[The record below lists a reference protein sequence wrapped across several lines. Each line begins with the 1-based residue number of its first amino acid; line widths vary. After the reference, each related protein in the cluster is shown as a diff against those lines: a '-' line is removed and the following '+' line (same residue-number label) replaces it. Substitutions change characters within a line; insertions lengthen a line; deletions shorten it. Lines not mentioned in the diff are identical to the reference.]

1 MSTFTYSP
9 IGNGRQ
15 RTNKAWRNI
24 NVEDL
29 AANPNK
35 GFYWHFNPLSSGW
48 SNLTSD
54 GGNGKFTLVQATA
67 GQLVIN
73 DAIEGGEMQVDCN
86 TVNDNQGASAF
97 AVGCIVTPSA
107 SRLIVAKFVVRARDI
122 ASGLQAFMGFVLS
135 TLDTTPVTADAPA
148 SGATDYIGLYT
159 TGNTGT
165 AGRVY
170 FAAEDGGTQSLEADH
185 VHTFLDGD
193 SVTDGTE
200 VVKFEIRVN
209 GTQSLELYIDGE
221 EVDHAVAASAIPEGT
236 PLRLALACLSSTTAD
251 PILGVLDIEVA
262 SVPLP

>member
-9 IGNGRQ
+9 VGNNRQ

-24 NVEDL
+24 NVDDL
-29 AANPNK
+29 LANPNK
-35 GFYWHFNPLSSGW
+35 GFYYRFNPLRDGW
-48 SNLTSD
+48 SDLTSN

-86 TVNDNQGASAF
+86 STTDNQGATAF
-97 AVGCIVTPSA
+97 ATGCIVTPA
-107 SRLIVAKFVVRARDI
+107 ANRLLVAKFVVRARDI
-122 ASGLQAFMGFVLS
+122 ASGLQSFMGFVLS
-135 TLDTTPVTADAPA
+135 TLDTTPITADAPA

-165 AGRVY
+165 VGRVY
-170 FAAEDGGTQSLEADH
+170 FAAEDGGTQSLESDH

-193 SVTDGTE
+193 TVTDGTE

-209 GTQSLELYIDGE
+209 GTQSLELYVDGE
-221 EVDHAVAASAIPEGT
+221 EADQAVLASAIPEGT
-236 PLRLALACLSSTTAD
+236 PLRLVLACLSSTTAD